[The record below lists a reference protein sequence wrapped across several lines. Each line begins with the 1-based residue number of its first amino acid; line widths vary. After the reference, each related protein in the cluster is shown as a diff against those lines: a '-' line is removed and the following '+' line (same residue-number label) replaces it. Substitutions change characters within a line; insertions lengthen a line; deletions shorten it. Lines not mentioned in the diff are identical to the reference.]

1 MGNSEG
7 TPSRMLPKA
16 FRTSRFA
23 ALLAAALI
31 GMAQGTGMAPLP
43 PPIMFE
49 QEIEWLS
56 PDGDKEAQ
64 LPFDLSLDDGSDAS
78 TSEPGWIGS
87 HLSRL
92 LEGLRHRL

>member
-1 MGNSEG
+1 
-7 TPSRMLPKA
+7 MLPRS
-16 FRTSRFA
+16 FLRSRFA

-31 GMAQGTGMAPLP
+31 GMAESTGIAPP

-49 QEIEWLS
+49 EEIEWIS
-56 PDGDKEAQ
+56 PDCDEEPQ
-64 LPFDLSLDDGSDAS
+64 LPFDLLIDDGSDVS
-78 TSEPGWIGS
+78 KPGWIGS

>member
-1 MGNSEG
+1 
-7 TPSRMLPKA
+7 MLPRA
-16 FRTSRFA
+16 FLRSRFA

-31 GMAQGTGMAPLP
+31 GMAESTGIAPP

-49 QEIEWLS
+49 EEIEWIA
-56 PDGDKEAQ
+56 PDRDEEPQ
-64 LPFDLSLDDGSDAS
+64 LPFDLSLDDGSNSS
-78 TSEPGWIGS
+78 TGEPGWIGS